1 MDPTDGAKGGP
12 DHTAEAERWKAALRD
27 GDEAAFTALV
37 TRHHDAMV
45 RLAAAFVG
53 ERSIA
58 EEVAQ
63 ESWVAVLRG
72 LDGFEGRAS
81 LRAWIFGIVVRRA
94 RTRAAR
100 ESRLPLAP
108 EPDDEP
114 AVEPGR
120 FLPADHPRWPGHWAV
135 APRPWSTSPE
145 DHLARKR
152 VLVGVRD
159 AIAALPVAQRAV
171 MTLRDVE
178 GCTAREACE
187 ALGLSA
193 ANERVILHRARS
205 RVRRAVERLMDEGGD
220 DER

>member
-1 MDPTDGAKGGP
+1 MDPSDGAKDGP
-12 DHTAEAERWKAALRD
+12 DHAAEAAQWKAALRE
-27 GDEAAFTALV
+27 GDEAAFAALV
-37 TRHHDAMV
+37 TRHHGAMV
-45 RLAAAFVG
+45 RLATSFVG

-63 ESWVAVLRG
+63 EAWVGVLRG

-81 LRAWIFGIVVRRA
+81 LRSWIFGIVVHRA
-94 RTRAAR
+94 RSRASR
-100 ESRLPLAP
+100 ESRLPLTP

-120 FLPADHPRWPGHWAV
+120 FLPADHLRWPGHWAV

-152 VLVGVRD
+152 VLAGVRE
-159 AIAALPVAQRAV
+159 AIDALPVAQRAV
-171 MTLRDVE
+171 MNLRDVE

-205 RVRRAVERLMDEGGD
+205 RVRRAVERLMDEGD
-220 DER
+220 DDQ

>member
-1 MDPTDGAKGGP
+1 MDSSDATMDGA
-12 DHTAEAERWKAALRD
+12 DHTREAERWKAALRD
-27 GDEAAFTALV
+27 GDEAAFAELV
-37 TRHHDAMV
+37 TRHHGAMV

-53 ERSIA
+53 ERSMA

-63 ESWVAVLRG
+63 EAWVAVLRG

-81 LRAWIFGIVVRRA
+81 LRSWIFSIVVHRA
-94 RTRAAR
+94 RTRAVR
-100 ESRLPLAP
+100 ESRHPLVA
-108 EPDDEP
+108 EPHEDY
-114 AVEPGR
+114 AVEPAR
-120 FLPADHPRWPGHWAV
+120 FLPADHPRWPGHWAT

-152 VLVGVRD
+152 LLAWVGD
-159 AIAALPVAQRAV
+159 AISALPTAQRAV

-178 GCTAREACE
+178 GCTASEACE

-205 RVRRAVERLMDEGGD
+205 RVRRVVERLMDEGND